1 MTDIP
6 KPSGK
11 VLRRNP
17 ELECGQPIGQLAIK
31 IKKNEAFEL
40 VSFYCNQPRLHT
52 DGCKFVG
59 SELIVSQKPR
69 PIILN
74 HP

>member
-6 KPSGK
+6 KPDGK
-11 VLRRNP
+11 VLRRNA
-17 ELECGQPIGQLAIK
+17 EKECGLPVGQLTIK
-31 IKKNEAFEL
+31 VDNLPGFQN

-59 SELIVSQKPR
+59 SELVITRRRKA
-69 PIILN
+69 IIIN